1 MRRASRSSVPT
12 VRGALAVKKR
22 EMAVSRTVPNAL
34 LVL

>member
-1 MRRASRSSVPT
+1 